1 MPTSTLFPLDR
12 DPLKPDP
19 NRTGPTVWLR
29 RVVILSKLD
38 STAVIRDIPFR
49 RGLNIIKTHQMKT
62 QGGPVAGHSVGKTLL
77 MRLIR
82 YTLGEAHF
90 GSEETEQ
97 NLSSTSGLKEAQVAA
112 HWTVAGT
119 DWIVVRPLR
128 VDEDNES
135 YAVNSGDWQI
145 AVDAPEQKLPHRDFV
160 QAVSDAV
167 LADLPQ
173 FKLPRG
179 RDAKWLDVLAWL
191 SRDYQCG
198 YRKANEWRHEDAQSG
213 PSLDR
218 SENSLV
224 MQWLMGLMSADEV
237 DERLK
242 RSELQKG
249 LADQKRNTDREQK
262 RVETLWEP
270 LRDKLELPADAEAE
284 GEQTSFDSINVAK
297 KVADKVQSL
306 GRLRDER
313 IEASQ
318 IAKLQE
324 ARNLALKEASNGEGS
339 IRESQAVIK
348 HLEKQIQQYEA
359 DPTKPYSR
367 CQADPCWIKERAKQ
381 TASDPAADEH
391 LSDLRS
397 QQKDTERKLASETDA
412 QKRLT
417 KMLADTNKAFAKE
430 QQRLAEELA
439 GIDQLI
445 GQWKGMEKEAAD
457 FQSLANSAAKASN
470 KLKRAESQV
479 VDSGR
484 TLEELRNKDRE
495 KLARVSDA
503 YVQTLKEIFGPE
515 ASGGIKVD
523 GNGLHPV
530 PDRKLAP
537 AGAALSVMTTVLA
550 FDVSCLA
557 ANVYGL
563 GSHPRFLMHD
573 SPREGDMEGPLFRRL
588 FEIVHELETQFGDPE
603 TISFQYIVSTTSEPP
618 STLAD
623 ESGPYV
629 RLTLDATD
637 DKGRLLCKTF

>member
-12 DPLKPDP
+12 EPLKPDA
-19 NRTGPTVWLR
+19 NRTEPIVWLR

-38 STAVIRDIPFR
+38 SAAVIRDTPFR

-97 NLSSTSGLKEAQVAA
+97 NLSSTAGLEEAYVAA
-112 HWTVAGT
+112 HWAVAGT
-119 DWIVVRPLR
+119 DWIIVRPLR
-128 VDEDNES
+128 VDEGNES
-135 YAVNSGDWQI
+135 YAVNSDDWQQ
-145 AVDAPEQKLPHRDFV
+145 AVENPEQKLPHREFV

-167 LADLPQ
+167 LTDLPT
-173 FKLPRG
+173 FTLPRG
-179 RDAKWLDVLAWL
+179 REAKWLDVLAWL

-213 PSLDR
+213 PLLDR
-218 SENSLV
+218 SENSFV
-224 MQWLMGLMSADEV
+224 MQWLMGLMSVDEV
-237 DERLK
+237 NERLK
-242 RSELQKG
+242 RSELQKE

-284 GEQTSFDSINVAK
+284 GEQTSFDSINAAK
-297 KVADKVQSL
+297 KVADKVQSFE
-306 GRLRDER
+306 RLRDER

-324 ARNLALKEASNGEGS
+324 DRNVAFKKASNGEGS
-339 IRESQAVIK
+339 IREFQAVIK
-348 HLEKQIQQYEA
+348 LLKKQIQEYEA

-391 LSDLRS
+391 LADLRG
-397 QQKDTERKLASETDA
+397 QQEDSERKLSTATDA
-412 QKRLT
+412 QKTLS
-417 KMLADTNKAFAKE
+417 KEVAEANKELAKE

-457 FQSLANSAAKASN
+457 FQELANTAAKASG
-470 KLKRAESQV
+470 KLKRAETQV
-479 VDSGR
+479 VDSGK
-484 TLEELRNKDRE
+484 TLEELRNKDRG

-530 PDRKLAP
+530 PDRRLAP

-557 ANVYGL
+557 ASVYGL
-563 GSHPRFLMHD
+563 GNHPRFLMHD

-588 FEIVHELETQFGDPE
+588 FEIVHELETQFDNPE
-603 TISFQYIVSTTSEPP
+603 SISFQYIVSTTSEPP
-618 STLAD
+618 TALAD
-623 ESGPYV
+623 EDGPYV
-629 RLTLDATD
+629 RLTLDATSD
-637 DKGRLLCKTF
+637 EGRLLCKKF